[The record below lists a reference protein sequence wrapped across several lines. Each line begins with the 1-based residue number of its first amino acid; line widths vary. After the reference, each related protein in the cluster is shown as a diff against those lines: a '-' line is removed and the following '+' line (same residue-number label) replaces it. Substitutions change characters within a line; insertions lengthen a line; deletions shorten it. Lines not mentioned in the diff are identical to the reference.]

1 MKPNFR
7 ELRSKTIAVSIAVL
21 VFFAVNLA
29 ASELLSQFRFDFT
42 ENKLYALTQGTENIL
57 SRLDDPVTLT
67 YFVSK
72 SSFED
77 VPPLRVYAKRVEDL
91 LKEYERRANGKINLR
106 IVHPES
112 FSEEEDA
119 AVGYGLEGFH
129 NRDGAAG
136 YLGLVAFN
144 SVGQMRAI
152 PFFYPER
159 EELLEYD
166 VTRMIFQLTS
176 KERKKVGIISALPLR
191 MPAAAATQAW
201 HAISDLEN
209 FFEVEYIAISETQIP
224 DDIATLILIHPTNYS
239 EDLLYAIDQF
249 ALRGGGLMLLVDPYS
264 ELLVSMMPIASL
276 ERLEGSSSDLNQLT
290 KTWGVELQQGK
301 IVGDLPIAARVRER
315 DDTSGQLVDYPV
327 WMNMQPEQFDARD
340 VVTANLANLIIATGG
355 VLAIDSDSE
364 LDIYPLISS
373 TESAKLYAAE
383 EVMSQERIR
392 DLLINYAPEGVKM
405 PLAVRI
411 AGRAESSFAAP
422 PRAQAATAGSKSA
435 EPEHL
440 QSGRISVIMVADT
453 DFLQDRF
460 WIRTQSIF
468 GRMVSYAE
476 ASNGDFFNA
485 AVDNLSGGEDL
496 RNLRSR
502 GRSSRPFSRIQ
513 SVRQEAERQHL
524 EQESKLIAELR
535 RTENLLVE
543 FRGSQNEGQTGV
555 MLTEEQR
562 NELEQIRLNQIEIR
576 RQLRQVRHNL
586 SESIEAIES
595 KIKLLN
601 FLVMPI
607 AVTVFG
613 VLMVAYAA
621 RRRESKLAAQV
632 ARLLG

>member
-1 MKPNFR
+1 MKHNFR
-7 ELRSKTIAVSIAVL
+7 EIRSKTVAVSLAVL
-21 VFFAVNLA
+21 VFFVVNLA
-29 ASELLSQFRFDFT
+29 ASEMLSQFRLDFT

-57 SRLDDPVTLT
+57 SELDDPITLT

-77 VPPLRVYAKRVEDL
+77 VPPFRVYARRIEDL
-91 LKEYERRANGKINLR
+91 LKEYERRAAGKINLR

-112 FSEEEDA
+112 FSEEEDV
-119 AVGYGLEGFH
+119 AVGYGLESFP
-129 NRDGAAG
+129 NRDGVAG

-144 SVGQMRAI
+144 SVGQTRVI

-176 KERKKVGIISALPLR
+176 MERKKVGIISALPLR
-191 MPAAAATQAW
+191 LQATASAQAW

-209 FFEVEYIAISETQIP
+209 FFDVEYIAVSETEIP
-224 DDIATLILIHPTNYS
+224 ADIATLILIHPANYS
-239 EDLLYAIDQF
+239 EDLLYTIDQF
-249 ALRGGGLMLLVDPYS
+249 ALRGGGLMLLVDPHS
-264 ELLVSMMPIASL
+264 ELLASMMPIAGL
-276 ERLEGSSSDLNQLT
+276 EALEGSSSDLNQLT
-290 KTWGVELQQGK
+290 KNWGVQLEPGK

-327 WMNMQPEQFDARD
+327 WMNMQPEQFDTRD
-340 VVTANLANLIIATGG
+340 VVTANLANIVIATGG
-355 VLAIDSDSE
+355 VIAIDSDTE
-364 LDIYPLISS
+364 LDVYPLISS
-373 TESAKLYAAE
+373 AESAKIYATE
-383 EVMSQERIR
+383 EVISQEKIR
-392 DLLINYAPEGVKM
+392 DLLIDYEPGGIKM

-411 AGRAESSFAAP
+411 AGRAESSFDGP
-422 PRAQAATAGSKSA
+422 PHTQSA
-435 EPEHL
+435 IAESESPDHL
-440 QSGRISVIMVADT
+440 ESGRISVIMVADT

-460 WIRTQSIF
+460 WIRTQRIL

-485 AVDNLSGGEDL
+485 AVDNLSGGKDL

-513 SVRQEAERQHL
+513 AVRQEAERQYL

-535 RTENLLVE
+535 RTENLLFE
-543 FRGSQNEGQTGV
+543 FRGSQNEGQTGL

-562 NELEQIRLNQIEIR
+562 NEFEQIRLNQIEIR
-576 RQLRQVRHNL
+576 KQLRQVRHNL
-586 SESIEAIES
+586 NESIDAIES

-607 AVTVFG
+607 AVAMFG
-613 VLMVAYAA
+613 VAMVAYAA
-621 RRRESKLAAQV
+621 RRRESKLVVQV
-632 ARLLG
+632 ARLLE